1 MRIVYIVPRY
11 WPSLGGAQNLA
22 REVVQRMSH
31 LHEVRVITQFTADND
46 SFVASVS
53 NPSAHQYFDQN
64 VLVQRIGP
72 SGLWQPLVQGLA
84 QFYGMVRP
92 VNPLFAYAL
101 NRSLIRQFVTILQ
114 EYRPAIVHTVHIG
127 LVYSSETAFAAAQQC
142 SIPFVWT
149 PVPHIEGAGWSGK
162 RFRRLYRAADALIAM
177 TGREKAWL
185 IEQGAAQERVHVI
198 PPGLP
203 QPPVSDAQR
212 FRASHQLGTSP
223 VVLFVGQK
231 LPYKGFAQLAAAAPI
246 VWEQMPETRFVFIGP
261 RNVESERFFQT
272 QTDPRILEMAAVDEF
287 EKNSALAACDV
298 FCMPSTQESLGIVYL
313 EAWNFGKP
321 VVGAKIDAL
330 EEVIDSGADG
340 LLVAQTPKAIADA
353 LLRLLKDSTMRQSFG
368 EAGYAKVRQ
377 RYDWDKLIRQMD
389 SVYASLLPQ

>member
-53 NPSAHQYFDQN
+53 NPVSTQYFDGN
-64 VLVQRIGP
+64 VPVHRIGP
-72 SGLWQPLVQGLA
+72 SGLWQPLVQKLA
-84 QFYGMVRP
+84 KFYGMIRP
-92 VNPLFAYAL
+92 VNPIFAYAL
-101 NRSLIRQFVTILQ
+101 NQSLVHQFVTILQ
-114 EYRPAIVHTVHIG
+114 GYKPDIVHTVHIG
-127 LVYSSETAFAAAQQC
+127 LVYSSETAFAAAQLC
-142 SIPFVWT
+142 DIPFVWT

-162 RFRRLYRAADALIAM
+162 RFRRLYRTADALIAM

-185 IEQGAAQERVHVI
+185 IEQGAAQERVYVI
-198 PPGLP
+198 PPGLT
-203 QPPVSDAQR
+203 QPPASDAQR
-212 FRASHQLGTSP
+212 FRASHQVGDAP

-261 RNVESERFFQT
+261 RNPESEQFFQT
-272 QTDPRILEMAAVDEF
+272 QTDPRILEMGAVDEL

-298 FCMPSTQESLGIVYL
+298 FCMPSTHESFGIVYL
-313 EAWNFGKP
+313 EAWNFRKP

-330 EEVIDSGADG
+330 EEVIDSGTDG
-340 LLVAQTPKAIADA
+340 LLVAQTPEAIADA
-353 LLRLLKDSTMRQSFG
+353 LLRLLNDSTLRQSFG

-377 RYDWDKLIRQMD
+377 RYDWDKLIQQMN
-389 SVYASLLPQ
+389 SVYTSLLPH